1 MSENGE
7 NTMWSELQ
15 TMRMTYAAI
24 VQGERP
30 WTALGDFMNY
40 WFCYSTTQRAEL
52 VIEPLEESIVSIDA
66 EQSNELHQWAAF
78 CAASVEYLCQRYDLP
93 CPDWTNNPAFI
104 LEEPWFKGLGAH
116 KPNVQTRLRQ
126 ETPESFARRNIYC
139 GNRIFANKYE
149 LAAEVQQRQSA

>member
-1 MSENGE
+1 MEHGE
-7 NTMWSELQ
+7 PAMWSELQ
-15 TMRMTYAAI
+15 TIKMTYHAI
-24 VQGERP
+24 AQGERP

-52 VIEPLEESIVSIDA
+52 IEEPLQEPVELTP
-66 EQSNELHQWAAF
+66 ELHQWAAF
-78 CAASVEYLCQRYDLP
+78 CAASVEYLCERYAIT
-93 CPDWTNNPAFI
+93 CPDWVSAPSYI

-126 ETPESFARRNIYC
+126 ETPECFARRNIYC